1 MKERTYV
8 MLKPDGVR
16 KHLLLEVIKRF
27 EQNNLMITNLKEMK
41 LTEELIHEHYAHV
54 SDKPFFP
61 KLEEYMLSGPVI
73 AMIIEGE
80 DAVNR
85 VRKLMGPTNCKEA
98 LPGTIRGDYGN
109 KDDEN
114 CRTYNV
120 IHGSDSVENAEI
132 EVNRFF
138 PELKEENKS
147 LKKAIR

>member
-98 LPGTIRGDYGN
+98 LPGTIRGDYGS
-109 KDDEN
+109 KDDKT

-138 PELKEENKS
+138 PELKKNKT

>member
-41 LTEELIHEHYAHV
+41 LTEELIYEHYAHV

-138 PELKEENKS
+138 PELKEKNKS

>member
-147 LKKAIR
+147 LKKTIR

>member
-27 EQNNLMITNLKEMK
+27 EKNNLIITNLKEMK
-41 LTEELIHEHYAHV
+41 LTEELIREHYAHLA
-54 SDKPFFP
+54 DKPFFP

-147 LKKAIR
+147 LKKTIR

>member
-138 PELKEENKS
+138 PELKEKNKS

>member
-1 MKERTYV
+1 MRERTYA
-8 MLKPDGVR
+8 MLKPDGVKMGLFPEVVER
-16 KHLLLEVIKRF
+16 FKNVGLE
-27 EQNNLMITNLKEMK
+27 ITHTKKMVLNEEILK
-41 LTEELIHEHYAHV
+41 EHYAHV
-54 SDKPFFP
+54 ADKPFFP
-61 KLEEYMLSGPVI
+61 ELEKYMLSGPVI
-73 AMIIEGE
+73 AMIVEGE

-98 LPGTIRGDYGN
+98 LPGTIRGDYGS
-109 KDDEN
+109 KDDKT

-138 PELKEENKS
+138 PELKKNKT

>member
-73 AMIIEGE
+73 AMIIEDE

-138 PELKEENKS
+138 PELKEKNKS

>member
-54 SDKPFFP
+54 SDKPIFP

-138 PELKEENKS
+138 PELKEKNKS

>member
-27 EQNNLMITNLKEMK
+27 EKNNLIITNLKEMK
-41 LTEELIHEHYAHV
+41 LTEELIREHYAHV

-80 DAVNR
+80 DAVNC

-147 LKKAIR
+147 LKKTIR